1 MKAKKLEGNNYQIEE
16 IINSSK
22 KISVVSKAAVEQA
35 IKILEYEILAKQNQ
49 LALKKKILNEIK
61 KVK

>member
-49 LALKKKILNEIK
+49 LALKNKILSEIK